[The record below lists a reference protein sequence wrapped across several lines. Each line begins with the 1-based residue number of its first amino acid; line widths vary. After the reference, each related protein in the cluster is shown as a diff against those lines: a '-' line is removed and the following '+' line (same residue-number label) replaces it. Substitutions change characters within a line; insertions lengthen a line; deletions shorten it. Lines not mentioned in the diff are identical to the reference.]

1 MESPDAYSF
10 IAHIDCSAVYK
21 AHHIYKNATQEKKKK
36 SIQFGK
42 SSEQRNSAIMQ
53 HSFIATVQDQERSSE
68 KLFIHTELY
77 LKFLLY
83 IRKKEYTKR
92 SPFTM
97 IIPKFFASSQLYE
110 ILGNT

>member
-1 MESPDAYSF
+1 ML
-10 IAHIDCSAVYK
+10 HRK
-21 AHHIYKNATQEKKKK
+21 KKKK
-36 SIQFGK
+36 SIKFGK

-53 HSFIATVQDQERSSE
+53 HSFIATVQDQERSGE
-68 KLFIHTELY
+68 KLFISHFIHTELY

-97 IIPKFFASSQLYE
+97 TIPKFFASSQLYE